1 MTYATPRQVNVIRGM
16 VGREGDIPPWYLSD
30 KKAIQFLNDR
40 LNLSLDETK
49 TLPQQLTLSEAS
61 KIISQLQA

>member
-1 MTYATPRQVNVIRGM
+1 MTYATPRQVNAIRGM
-16 VGREGDIPPWYLSD
+16 VGRKGDIPPWYLSD
-30 KKAIQFLNDR
+30 QKAIRFLNER

-61 KIISQLQA
+61 KIISQLEA